1 MFITDLSIRRP
12 TVSWV
17 MSLILIIFGLFV
29 FWKLP
34 VRELPNGIQPPVV
47 QVQVDYKS
55 AAASIVDQEV
65 TQVLED
71 VIGGAEG
78 IKNIDSK
85 SENGRSTINV
95 EFDTSIDLDNA
106 ANDIRE
112 RVARVVDN
120 LPSESDPPQILKRA
134 AGFTTTMWLSLSS
147 STWSDLELGDYAER
161 FLVDQFSSVKNV
173 GRIRVGGLRELSIRV
188 WVDPIK
194 LAANDLTI
202 KEVESAM
209 RGENISLPAGTLE
222 ADNIDLTLN
231 LDKSYN
237 DINSIKQLPIKKKNN
252 KVILLSDVAN
262 VEFGPVSEKTLFKA
276 QTKDQINLKTVGIGI
291 YARSGASTVELSN
304 EIKKKIIEV
313 KKSLPEELDLRVSF
327 NRANY
332 VEAAI
337 EEVYKTLFIAFILVV
352 LIIYLFLGNLKAV
365 IVPAIA
371 LPVSLIAS
379 FLGLYIFGLSIN
391 IFVLL
396 SFILAIGIITDDS
409 VIMTDA
415 IYRRIENGENSLVAA
430 YKGSKQIS
438 FAIIATTL
446 ILVAVFLPLIFIK
459 GISGTLFRETAIA
472 LSFSIVVSSFV
483 ALTLSPMLASKFL
496 NKKTSKKF
504 IIRKF
509 ENIFSNFA
517 NFYKET
523 LGTVIYKTRTVGI
536 FIIFIIIASILLF
549 NFSKKELL
557 PMEDRGA
564 YLIIGATDEGSSFE
578 YTQEQAQKVE
588 ARLLPLLQAEDSPY
602 SRFIMRVP
610 GFGSSANSYNSFIII
625 ALLDDWKNRKKGQ
638 QIVLR
643 EAIGKIVTLP
653 QALAFPISPQS
664 IRVSSYN
671 KPVQMVIYGSTY
683 EELEEIQKKIIRK
696 LRSNK
701 NLSRID
707 SDYNRNKPEVKLII
721 NKNKAK
727 DLGVSTK
734 AIGET
739 LETLYGGK
747 KITTFNKLGKEY
759 PIIVQQYLSDRRN
772 KEGVSK
778 IFVRSETNS
787 KLISLANLV
796 SFKEEGSAKQLAR
809 YNRQRAVTI
818 SANINE
824 GYTLTEAIK
833 FFEEVMSSEAPKNQ
847 ITWKGKSEE
856 IKETSNELFIIFA
869 LALLTAYLVMAA
881 TFNSFIHP
889 FIIVLTVP
897 LAIFGGLVFIL
908 FLNSSVNIFSQIALI
923 ILIGISTK
931 NSILIVDFANQIR
944 TTGKN
949 IDTAVKEA
957 CAVRFRPIIMTSLST
972 MIAMMPLVIGNIGPG
987 AGEGSRL
994 AVGSTILGGMI
1005 ISTFF
1010 TLYVTPSMYLAL
1022 AKNTKRI
1029 DVIDIELKKN
1039 YLKNNIFIFI

>member
-1 MFITDLSIRRP
+1 MFITELSIKRP
-12 TVSWV
+12 AVSWV

-47 QVQVDYKS
+47 QVQVNYNS
-55 AAASIVDQEV
+55 AAASIIDQEV

-85 SENGRSTINV
+85 SENGRSTINI

-112 RVARVVDN
+112 RVSRVVDD

-147 STWSDLELGDYAER
+147 KTWSDLELGDYAER
-161 FLVDQFSSVKNV
+161 FLIDQFSSVKNV
-173 GRIRVGGLRELSIRV
+173 GRILVGGLRELSIRV
-188 WVDPIK
+188 WIDPIK

-202 KEVESAM
+202 QEVENAL
-209 RGENISLPAGTLE
+209 RGENIRLPAGTLE
-222 ADNIDLTLN
+222 AENVDLTLN

-237 DINSIKQLPIKKKNN
+237 DINTIKQLPIKKSSK
-252 KVILLSDVAN
+252 KIILLSDVAN
-262 VEFGPVSEKTLFKA
+262 IEFGPVSEKTLFKA
-276 QTKDQINLKTVGIGI
+276 QTSDQINLRTVGIGI
-291 YARSGASTVELSN
+291 YAKSGASTVELSKD
-304 EIKKKIIEV
+304 IKKRIIEV
-313 KKSLPEELDLRVSF
+313 KKSLPEGLDLRVSF
-327 NRANY
+327 NRATY
-332 VEAAI
+332 VQAAI
-337 EEVYKTLFIAFILVV
+337 NEVYKTLIIAFVLVV
-352 LIIYLFLGNLKAV
+352 IIIYLFLGNLKAV

-379 FLGLYIFGLSIN
+379 FLGLYLFDLSIN

-415 IYRRIENGENSLVAA
+415 IYRRIEDGETPLVAA

-446 ILVAVFLPLIFIK
+446 ILIAVFLPLIFIE
-459 GISGTLFRETAIA
+459 GISGTLFKETAIA
-472 LSFSIVVSSFV
+472 LSFSIIVSSFV

-496 NKKTSKKF
+496 NKKNSKNNIIKKF
-504 IIRKF
+504 EK
-509 ENIFSNFA
+509 IFSSLSIA
-517 NFYKET
+517 YKET
-523 LGTVIYKTRTVGI
+523 LNVVVNKSKIVGV
-536 FIIFIIIASILLF
+536 FIIFIIFVSVFLF

-557 PMEDRGA
+557 PMEDRGV
-564 YLIIGATDEGSSFE
+564 YLVIGFTDEGRSFE
-578 YTQEQAQKVE
+578 YTQEKAQEVE
-588 ARLLPLLQAEDSPY
+588 KRLIPLLQGEDSPY

-625 ALLDDWKNRKKGQ
+625 ALLDDWKNRKKDSQ
-638 QIVLR
+638 TIMR

-653 QALAFPISPQS
+653 EAVAFPISPQS
-664 IRVSSYN
+664 IRVSNYN
-671 KPVQMVIYGSTY
+671 KPVQMVIYGNTY
-683 EELEEIQKKIIRK
+683 DELEEIQNNVIRK

-701 NLSRID
+701 NLSRIE

-721 NKNKAK
+721 NKNIAK
-727 DLGVSTK
+727 DLGVSTET
-734 AIGET
+734 IGKT

-747 KITTFNKLGKEY
+747 KITTFNQQGKEY
-759 PIIVQQYLSDRRN
+759 PIIVQQYISDRRN
-772 KEGVSK
+772 KDGISK
-778 IFVRSETNS
+778 IFVRSETTG

-796 SFKEEGSAKQLAR
+796 KFKEEGSAKELSR
-809 YNRQRAVTI
+809 YNRQSAITI
-818 SANINE
+818 SANISEN
-824 GYTLTEAIK
+824 YTLTEAISYLENIMK
-833 FFEEVMSSEAPKNQ
+833 ETAPNNQ

-856 IKETSNELFIIFA
+856 IKETSSELYIIFI

-889 FIIVLTVP
+889 FIIILTVP

-908 FLNSSVNIFSQIALI
+908 FLNTSVNIFSQIALI

-931 NSILIVDFANQIR
+931 NSILIVDYANRIR

-949 IDTAVKEA
+949 IESAVKEA
-957 CAVRFRPIIMTSLST
+957 CNIRFRPIMMTSLST
-972 MIAMMPLVIGNIGPG
+972 MIAMLPLVIGNIGPG

-994 AVGSTILGGMI
+994 AVGATILGGMI
-1005 ISTFF
+1005 ISTIF

-1029 DVIDIELKKN
+1029 DVVDIELNKQLTKK
-1039 YLKNNIFIFI
+1039 

>member
-1 MFITDLSIRRP
+1 MFITELSIKRP

-17 MSLILIIFGLFV
+17 MSLILIVFGLFV

-47 QVQVDYKS
+47 QIQVDYKS

-65 TQVLED
+65 TQVVED

-120 LPSESDPPQILKRA
+120 LPLESDPPQILKRS

-161 FLVDQFSSVKNV
+161 YLVDQFSSVKNV
-173 GRIRVGGLRELSIRV
+173 GRIRVGGIRELSIRV
-188 WVDPIK
+188 WIDPIR

-202 KEVESAM
+202 KEVETAI

-237 DINSIKQLPIKKKNN
+237 DINSIKQLPIKKTGN

-262 VEFGPVSEKTLFKA
+262 IEFGPVSEKTLFKA
-276 QTKDQINLKTVGIGI
+276 QTRDQINLKTVGIGI

-304 EIKKKIIEV
+304 DIKKKIIQV

-337 EEVYKTLFIAFILVV
+337 EEVYKTLLIAFVLVV

-415 IYRRIENGENSLVAA
+415 IYRRIENGETPLVAA

-438 FAIIATTL
+438 FAIVATTL
-446 ILVAVFLPLIFIK
+446 ILVAVFLPLIFIE
-459 GISGTLFRETAIA
+459 GISGTLFKETAIA

-496 NKKTSKKF
+496 YKKTSKKLF
-504 IIRKF
+504 IQKF
-509 ENIFSNFA
+509 EKFFLSFS

-523 LGTVIYKTRTVGI
+523 LDIIVNKTKAVSF
-536 FIIFIIIASILLF
+536 FIIFIVIASVLLF

-564 YLIIGATDEGSSFE
+564 YLIIGFTDEGTSFE

-610 GFGSSANSYNSFIII
+610 GFGNSANSYNSFIII

-638 QIVLR
+638 EVVLR

-653 QALAFPISPQS
+653 QAVAFPISPQS
-664 IRVSSYN
+664 IRVSNYN

-683 EELEEIQKKIIRK
+683 EELEEIQKKIIGEI
-696 LRSNK
+696 RSNK
-701 NLSRID
+701 NLSRIE

-734 AIGET
+734 SIGET

-778 IFVRSETNS
+778 IFVRSETNGN
-787 KLISLANLV
+787 LISLANLV
-796 SFKEEGSAKQLAR
+796 SFEEEGSAKELAR
-809 YNRQRAVTI
+809 YNRQPAVTI

-833 FFEEVMSSEAPKNQ
+833 YFEEVMANLAPENQ

-881 TFNSFIHP
+881 TFNSFVHP
-889 FIIVLTVP
+889 FIIILTVP

-931 NSILIVDFANQIR
+931 NSILIVDYANQIR
-944 TTGKN
+944 TTGKS
-949 IDTAVKEA
+949 IEAAVKEA

-1029 DVIDIELKKN
+1029 DIVDLELKKE
-1039 YLKNNIFIFI
+1039 LTKK